1 MLFASKHFLHKSN
14 IILAACNARSTSQNG
29 KNVPIASVPRAARP
43 KAIHVVQPA
52 FARLCST
59 VVSTSIVVFG
69 VGLTATAVAVPVTL
83 SLNVVEMRLLAIGAG
98 IADAVAGAVSFSMNV
113 AAMTRR

>member
-1 MLFASKHFLHKSN
+1 MFFASKHYLPSIN

-29 KNVPIASVPRAARP
+29 KNVPIASVPRVARP

-59 VVSTSIVVFG
+59 VVSTSTVVFG
-69 VGLTATAVAVPVTL
+69 VGLTATAVAVPVPA
-83 SLNVVEMRLLAIGAG
+83 SLNFVEMRLLAIDVG
-98 IADAVAGAVSFSMNV
+98 IAGGVAGTVSFSMNV
-113 AAMTRR
+113 AAI

>member
-1 MLFASKHFLHKSN
+1 MLFASKHYLHKSN

-59 VVSTSIVVFG
+59 VVSTSTVVFG
-69 VGLTATAVAVPVTL
+69 VALTATAVVAPP
-83 SLNVVEMRLLAIGAG
+83 SLNVVEMRLLAIDVG
-98 IADAVAGAVSFSMNV
+98 IAGAVAGTVSFSMNV

>member
-1 MLFASKHFLHKSN
+1 MLFASKHYLPSIN

-29 KNVPIASVPRAARP
+29 NNVPIASVPRAARLR
-43 KAIHVVQPA
+43 AIHVVQPA

-59 VVSTSIVVFG
+59 GVSTSTVVFG
-69 VGLTATAVAVPVTL
+69 VDLTATAVAVPP

-98 IADAVAGAVSFSMNV
+98 IAG
-113 AAMTRR
+113 T

>member
-1 MLFASKHFLHKSN
+1 MLFASKHYLHKSN

-59 VVSTSIVVFG
+59 VVSTSTVVFG
-69 VGLTATAVAVPVTL
+69 VALTATAVVAPVPA
-83 SLNVVEMRLLAIGAG
+83 SLNVVEMRLLAIDVG
-98 IADAVAGAVSFSMNV
+98 IAGTVSFSMNV
-113 AAMTRR
+113 AA